1 VVTETQPSDRI
12 LTLPNLV
19 TLIRLAMV
27 PVFWWLLLGR
37 DEVVWAAA
45 LIFVVGWTDW
55 IDGYLA
61 RRLNQVS
68 KLGTALDPVADRLMI
83 ASAVVAGLIAG
94 VIPPVIGLGLIA
106 RELFMGVLTL
116 ILVLR
121 GRGILGVRYWGKVST
136 FILYGAIPA
145 FYLAAIGVAEVV
157 MIPFAWFTGV
167 VGLALYWFVA
177 FQYAGDAR
185 RKLRDVESPASR

>member
-1 VVTETQPSDRI
+1 MTQTHPSDRI

-27 PVFWWLLLGR
+27 PVFWWVLLGL
-37 DEVVWAAA
+37 DEVAWSAA

-68 KLGTALDPVADRLMI
+68 KLGTSLDPVADRLMI

-94 VIPPVIGLGLIA
+94 VIPAVIGLGLIA
-106 RELFMGVLTL
+106 REVFMGGVTL
-116 ILVLR
+116 VLVLR
-121 GRGILGVRYWGKVST
+121 GAGMLAVRYWGKVST

-145 FYLAAIGVAEVV
+145 FYLAAAGVIEAV
-157 MIPFAWFTGV
+157 MAPLAWLTGV

-177 FQYAGDAR
+177 LQYLGDAG
-185 RKLRDVESPASR
+185 RKLRDVESPRNR